1 MLTSFRQSSEL
12 IRMLIWKNMAL
23 RYKQAYL
30 GVLWVILKPLMLMVV
45 FSLIRS
51 IIGFNAG
58 PIPYAVLV
66 FAALTMWT
74 FFQESA
80 TEGAFSVVGNAQ
92 LIRKIYFP
100 REIFPVVSVLTKLAS
115 FFINFALLLALM
127 AWFGLAPGIH
137 VWWCL
142 PLLLYA
148 FLFSLAVA
156 LSAGAL
162 NVYFR
167 DVGQA
172 MPVLLTVMMYA
183 SPILYPMQLVREKLL
198 VQGAGGEHAALYFN
212 LYALNPMAGLI
223 DGFQRALLFDKAPDP
238 AVVLPGL
245 GLVALFLPLS
255 YLLFKRAE
263 SHFTDVI

>member
-1 MLTSFRQSSEL
+1 MTRHFTQSGEL

-23 RYKQAYL
+23 RYKQSLL
-30 GVLWVILKPLMLMVV
+30 GVLWVVLKPLMLMLV
-45 FSLIRS
+45 FTMIRS
-51 IIGFNAG
+51 IIGFNTG
-58 PIPYAVLV
+58 TVPYAVLV

-100 REIFPVVSVLTKLAS
+100 REIFPLVSVLTKLAS
-115 FFINFALLLALM
+115 FGINFLLLIGLM
-127 AWFGLAPGIH
+127 AWFDLSPGLHAL
-137 VWWCL
+137 WCL
-142 PLLLYA
+142 PLLVYA
-148 FLFSLAVA
+148 FLFSLSVA

-183 SPILYPMQLVREKLL
+183 SPILYPLQMVRDKLL
-198 VQGAGGEHAALYFN
+198 VNGAGGEHAELFFT

-223 DGFQRALLFDKAPDP
+223 DGLQRALLLNQAPDL
-238 AVVLPGL
+238 AIMWPGL
-245 GLVALFLPLS
+245 AFLGVFAPLS

-263 SHFTDVI
+263 THFTDVI